1 MYKGFNLKLSTA
13 EVMSLRQADI
23 GDYVPIR
30 PTISDSDMEKA
41 LQSESANWIM
51 DHWFK
56 NYGANVFL
64 SHAHNDKDLARKI
77 ATYFT
82 SVGLSVFIDSDVWGY
97 VEDLQRKID
106 DKKAVFK
113 RRDDG
118 TVETY
123 DYKSRNITTSHVH
136 VLLAHALMR
145 MIDQT
150 ECFIFLSTE
159 TSTLS
164 CGENRVDTYSPWIFH
179 ELESANVVQIRTPPR
194 LEKSAQFV
202 ATMDEARE
210 SLQLIFQ
217 SKTDRLRN
225 INLKYI
231 ESRLSRYCQSSGN
244 NPYGFL
250 DMMYD
255 ENEDE
260 HGRDRLLHS

>member
-194 LEKSAQFV
+194 LGKSAQFV